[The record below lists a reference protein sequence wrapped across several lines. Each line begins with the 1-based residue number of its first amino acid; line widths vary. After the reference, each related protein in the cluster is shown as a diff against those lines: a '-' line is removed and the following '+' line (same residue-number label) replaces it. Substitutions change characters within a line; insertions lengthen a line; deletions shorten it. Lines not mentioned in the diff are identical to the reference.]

1 MTCLEERLAAVFG
14 TLTRGDEQPCSWT
27 LSRGVPFNPGRSL
40 AVDDSEEDEVA
51 PQIMPQHA
59 IDSPERDDGLYGS
72 GPGEGR
78 YPGGEEAPRA
88 CHTSAYRRQFEVEQE
103 EDAYDQLADGGWCP
117 GGLPQDAPPPGDT
130 EVGSTAA
137 ALAAPAV
144 VEDNVYDR
152 MCIQA
157 GSRVTAAAA
166 ADADADDAMAI
177 DAVATDAASDTA
189 TAGGGLATA
198 AMASACAAAGTLASS
213 SKVTPFQPPLTLT
226 LPTQGLP
233 VVGATAEA
241 AKSETPGKNLVEQQ
255 GDAEV
260 PESRGPE
267 AGGAAG
273 PAAGGPGLKGLDIE
287 GMGRGGRVLSPPAQ
301 PLADPSAMPSL
312 PDPPSP
318 MRRESEHGGQEM
330 TTVVSN
336 KQQQQQQERG
346 VTESDPAQMEALV
359 RDKGAESDRH
369 GCLAAR
375 PAKAIKRVHW
385 QDDRPP
391 SAEPAPKHGRDG
403 SSSSSSSNS
412 GRAAQPGLRSAS
424 ILLPPAPGTACPAA
438 GQLPRA
444 LLPAPHFTKGA
455 AGGPAGAGGEERVG
469 TRSKRGRRGQGPPML
484 AWQQPGYVP
493 DHVRNPHKYKVYD
506 LGETLVVG
514 GGERLQGKQGV
525 QEVQDQQGQQG
536 GGSGGGSDGLAGR
549 HQQQGGG
556 PGSVAG
562 EGSVQP
568 AQLTAGQ
575 QGEAEGVGVEE
586 GGAAQPPGLKAVKFQ
601 PRGAWTA
608 YGSALMPIQQEPP

>member
-51 PQIMPQHA
+51 PQVICCKYSLCPAIEVWQRVWVQIMPQHA

-130 EVGSTAA
+130 EV
-137 ALAAPAV
+137 

-166 ADADADDAMAI
+166 ADADDAMAI
-177 DAVATDAASDTA
+177 DAVAISAVADTA
-189 TAGGGLATA
+189 TAGGVLATA

-213 SKVTPFQPPLTLT
+213 SDVTPFQPPLTLP
-226 LPTQGLP
+226 LPTQALP
-233 VVGATAEA
+233 VVGTTAEA
-241 AKSETPGKNLVEQQ
+241 ANSETPGKNLVEQQ

-267 AGGAAG
+267 AGGAGG
-273 PAAGGPGLKGLDIE
+273 PEAGGPGLKGLDIE

-330 TTVVSN
+330 TTVVS
-336 KQQQQQQERG
+336 KQQQQQQQQQQERG
-346 VTESDPAQMEALV
+346 
-359 RDKGAESDRH
+359 GAESDRQAAH

-403 SSSSSSSNS
+403 SSSSSNS

-525 QEVQDQQGQQG
+525 QDQQGQQG
-536 GGSGGGSDGLAGR
+536 AGGCGLDGLAGR
-549 HQQQGGG
+549 HRQQGVG
-556 PGSVAG
+556 PGSVVG

-568 AQLTAGQ
+568 AQLPAGQ

-608 YGSALMPIQQEPP
+608 YGSALMPIQQELP